1 MALLTSLCL
10 LSLFYDVTY
19 KFIRGAEL
27 IRSHRFH
34 LQRMSDIESSS
45 SSYFGSEDPQWLF
58 LVTLFIA
65 SVVTLILYLVQ
76 YFQLRAVVF
85 KPRAEDDAANKE
97 AASLLGWALSLKS
110 WKSKWREAWCRA
122 LSDESRKLGV
132 SPMTTELLL
141 QPGEFI
147 KNS

>member
-1 MALLTSLCL
+1 
-10 LSLFYDVTY
+10 
-19 KFIRGAEL
+19 
-27 IRSHRFH
+27 
-34 LQRMSDIESSS
+34 MSDIESSS

-65 SVVTLILYLVQ
+65 SVVTVILYLVQ
-76 YFQLRAVVF
+76 YFQQRAAVF
-85 KPRAEDDAANKE
+85 NPRAEDDVANKE

-132 SPMTTELLL
+132 SLMTAAELPL
-141 QPGEFI
+141 QPGEFV

>member
-1 MALLTSLCL
+1 MTSPR
-10 LSLFYDVTY
+10 LSGLFYDVTN
-19 KFIRGAEL
+19 KFIRRAEL

-58 LVTLFIA
+58 LVTLFMA
-65 SVVTLILYLVQ
+65 SVVTVILYFVQ
-76 YFQLRAVVF
+76 YFQQGAVVF
-85 KPRAEDDAANKE
+85 KPRAEDDVANKE
-97 AASLLGWALSLKS
+97 AASLLGWALSLES

-132 SPMTTELLL
+132 SSITTELPL
-141 QPGEFI
+141 QTGELI